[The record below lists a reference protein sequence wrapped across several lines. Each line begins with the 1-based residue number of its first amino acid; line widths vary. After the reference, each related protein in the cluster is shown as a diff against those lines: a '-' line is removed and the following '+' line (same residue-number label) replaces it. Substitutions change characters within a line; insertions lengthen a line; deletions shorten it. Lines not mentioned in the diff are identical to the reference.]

1 MGTPHSIVENRLTL
15 IQIQALMR
23 LASQMSIAVKP
34 VAQGGEFALELSGE
48 GFSGL
53 EPLTLPMTTAYARL
67 LAEVCS
73 GLAPWVQFC
82 PDEPCEVT
90 LFALNEDSIG
100 ATIQKY
106 QYRLAMR
113 LSEKRRE
120 EKRARRRLFSS
131 NDLADPGDV
140 LRAAAAVG

>member
-1 MGTPHSIVENRLTL
+1 MEPSHSTPEDRLTL
-15 IQIQALMR
+15 AQIQALMR
-23 LASQMSIAVKP
+23 LASQMSIEVKP
-34 VAQGGEFALELSGE
+34 VAQRGEFSLELSGE

-53 EPLTLPMTTAYARL
+53 EPLTLPMATAYARL

-82 PDEPCEVT
+82 PDEPCEAT
-90 LFALNEDSIG
+90 LFALNQDSLDS
-100 ATIQKY
+100 TIQKY

-120 EKRARRRLFSS
+120 LKRARRKLFSS
-131 NDLADPGDV
+131 NDSPDMGEALSS
-140 LRAAAAVG
+140 AAVAG

>member
-1 MGTPHSIVENRLTL
+1 MNAPQSIPENRLTL
-15 IQIQALMR
+15 AHLQGLMR
-23 LASQMSIAVKP
+23 LASQMSIEVKP

-53 EPLTLPMTTAYARL
+53 KPLTLPMATAYARL

-90 LFALNEDSIG
+90 LFALSEDSIG
-100 ATIQKY
+100 STIQKY

-131 NDLADPGDV
+131 NDSADTGEV
-140 LRAAAAVG
+140 LRAARAAG

>member
-1 MGTPHSIVENRLTL
+1 MNTPQEIPENRLTL
-15 IQIQALMR
+15 AQIQALMR
-23 LASQMSIAVKP
+23 LASQMSIEVKP
-34 VAQGGEFALELSGE
+34 VAQEGEFALELSGE

-90 LFALNEDSIG
+90 LFALNEDAIG
-100 ATIQKY
+100 STIQKY

-131 NDLADPGDV
+131 NDSDDTGDV
-140 LRAAAAVG
+140 LGAAMAAG